1 YVGVALKWRT
11 GLCLA
16 VVINTPI
23 AVLAVQADMHTRIGV
38 FLPAHTKARQPADFT
53 IQSLADVTVL
63 TTVVVLQRCRQAQV
77 RWRCVRRRGDK
88 KAHCGKKKAHT
99 VRLFFRYPIKGSHG

>member
-1 YVGVALKWRT
+1 VHGQPGIQRRAAVLQANAYIPTKAKQAYVGVALKWRT

-77 RWRCVRRRGDK
+77 RWRCVRR
-88 KAHCGKKKAHT
+88 
-99 VRLFFRYPIKGSHG
+99 